1 MLGML
6 KTSLKVF
13 KTETTALE
21 LAQSL
26 STVVKKRKAD
36 TLKRYI
42 NDGASDRTSKI
53 AKWTEQYIKDN
64 LYTEQERLFAEVANK
79 REK

>member
-13 KTETTALE
+13 KTETTALD

-26 STVVKKRKAD
+26 STVVEKRQTD

-53 AKWTEQYIKDN
+53 AKWTEQYLKDK
-64 LYTEQERLFAEVANK
+64 LYTEQERLFTEVAK
-79 REK
+79 KKGK